1 MTTALFGGPKMM
13 EKDLNLVVLTS
24 DTLFQRIKA
33 STYLLRLLTLQLNDR
48 PAIKANLLVHIKDLV
63 LLFVDSNADV
73 LLHVTDGSET
83 ILQSV

>member
-1 MTTALFGGPKMM
+1 M
-13 EKDLNLVVLTS
+13 EKDLNLVILTS
-24 DTLFQRIKA
+24 DTSFQRIEA
-33 STYLLRLLTLQLNDR
+33 SLYPPHLLTLQLNDR
-48 PAIKANLLVHIKDLV
+48 PAIKADPFVHIKDLV